1 MVLQLSGIQLEK
13 FSPLAQARFALPG
26 GEKRE
31 ERKGEEGEEG
41 WGPRKEVT
49 GQKGVN

>member
-1 MVLQLSGIQLEK
+1 MVLQLSNIQLEK
-13 FSPLAQARFALPG
+13 FSPLVQARCALPG
-26 GEKRE
+26 GEE
-31 ERKGEEGEEG
+31 KGEGGEEG

>member
-1 MVLQLSGIQLEK
+1 MVLQLSDIQLEK

-26 GEKRE
+26 GE
-31 ERKGEEGEEG
+31 RKGEEGEER

-49 GQKGVN
+49 RQNGVN